1 MTYIDTKLKDLEEI
15 QNPTL
20 HEGVL
25 IYDRIRVFSGDGPAR
40 QFEAG
45 QQRGGHYSCI
55 CGIKVS
61 EHQNLECAMR
71 FYSPSLQERVNV
83 FKAGILWNQFSSE
96 NYSPFINLKRDDL
109 IEELEARGVDTFHM
123 SKPEM
128 QEELTTILH
137 GIQRP
142 PALLCR
148 EHFNQETLSVYE
160 IPACEPLHDI
170 TNVVQNLITEL
181 PAHIENKKAQ
191 QEFEKFS
198 ELTIG
203 DKNQL
208 KGSDARLY
216 AIKLV
221 KFVSSQYSEG
231 KISKDI
237 VDMCTS
243 FVEII
248 SICYSQNSQRTSK
261 QILRL
266 YNQCFLFSILCKRI
280 VGIPK

>member
-1 MTYIDTKLKDLEEI
+1 M
-15 QNPTL
+15 
-20 HEGVL
+20 
-25 IYDRIRVFSGDGPAR
+25 
-40 QFEAG
+40 
-45 QQRGGHYSCI
+45 
-55 CGIKVS
+55 
-61 EHQNLECAMR
+61 
-71 FYSPSLQERVNV
+71 

-142 PALLCR
+142 PAL
-148 EHFNQETLSVYE
+148 SVYE

-170 TNVVQNLITEL
+170 TNAVQNLITEL

-203 DKNQL
+203 DKNQ
-208 KGSDARLY
+208 
-216 AIKLV
+216 
-221 KFVSSQYSEG
+221 
-231 KISKDI
+231 
-237 VDMCTS
+237 
-243 FVEII
+243 
-248 SICYSQNSQRTSK
+248 
-261 QILRL
+261 
-266 YNQCFLFSILCKRI
+266 
-280 VGIPK
+280 